1 MTNQNGLDTA
11 FQARLKRLVA
21 NIYFMLLLVILGMLV
36 IAKII
41 APGFGD
47 LAHLGAILRSA
58 AFLGLA
64 AMGQTYVILIGGI
77 DLSIGAAITMGNVV
91 SVLLVN
97 GSNEATIWV
106 VPLVLGFGAVLGLV
120 NGFMIAFAGIHPLV
134 MTLAS
139 GSLLQGI
146 TLIVSQGAPKGL
158 ASPVMQIVSTYQVLG
173 IPVVVLIWLAL
184 SVLAF
189 FVLGRTVFGR
199 KIYYVG
205 ANPVAATYA
214 GIRSKSIQMRPY
226 ILSGVTATLTGIL
239 IAGYTQNAYLD
250 VGNPYTLRTVAAV
263 VIGGTSLVGGK
274 GGYLGTF
281 LGAIILVML
290 NSILTVVQ
298 IPEAGR
304 QMANGLIILI
314 MIGIYYARGRERG
327 IIGTV

>member
-1 MTNQNGLDTA
+1 
-11 FQARLKRLVA
+11 
-21 NIYFMLLLVILGMLV
+21 
-36 IAKII
+36 
-41 APGFGD
+41 
-47 LAHLGAILRSA
+47 
-58 AFLGLA
+58 
-64 AMGQTYVILIGGI
+64 
-77 DLSIGAAITMGNVV
+77 
-91 SVLLVN
+91 
-97 GSNEATIWV
+97 
-106 VPLVLGFGAVLGLV
+106 
-120 NGFMIAFAGIHPLV
+120 
-134 MTLAS
+134 
-139 GSLLQGI
+139 
-146 TLIVSQGAPKGL
+146 
-158 ASPVMQIVSTYQVLG
+158 MQMVSTYQVLS

-184 SVLAF
+184 SVLAL

-199 KIYYVG
+199 RIYYVD

-226 ILSGVTATLTGIL
+226 ILCGVTATLTGIL

-281 LGAIILVML
+281 LGAIILVLL